1 MDGNWI
7 FEEERGPVYG
17 RAEFGLRESGDGIGS
32 GECRAQWCAP
42 GRFERK
48 VGRGGSVMDSTL
60 WYELKSDK
68 FMKTLFYFVG
78 EGGWWSTKRNNKRL
92 ILEEDDNVTETFIR
106 INFLWAP
113 K

>member
-1 MDGNWI
+1 
-7 FEEERGPVYG
+7 
-17 RAEFGLRESGDGIGS
+17 
-32 GECRAQWCAP
+32 
-42 GRFERK
+42 
-48 VGRGGSVMDSTL
+48 MDSTL

-92 ILEEDDNVTETFIR
+92 ILEEDDNVTETFIQ